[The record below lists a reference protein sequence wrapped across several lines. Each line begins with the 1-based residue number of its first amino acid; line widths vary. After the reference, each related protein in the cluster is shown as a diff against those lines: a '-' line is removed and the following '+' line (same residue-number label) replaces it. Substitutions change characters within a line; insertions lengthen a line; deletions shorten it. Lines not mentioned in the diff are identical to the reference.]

1 MQKKVVHIAAEKLE
15 SGKYDIRADVNDD
28 GIAALAASIGRV
40 GVLVPLLVSSEG
52 DKFIVVAGH
61 RRLCAA
67 RMAGLSELPCIAVP
81 AEDDRNKEL
90 SLAENIFRKNLSPME
105 EAAAIKD
112 WLDIGRS
119 GIPFIAEAMKRTPD
133 WVKSRLDL
141 LDWPDEL
148 QAAIHQGIISV
159 SSARN
164 LAQITD
170 DAYRG
175 SLVIMA
181 IENGATARTTAAW
194 FQAWQAARPLAEA
207 ATVEPVPGRPVTAPV
222 VPFSPCTC
230 CETQIQ
236 SDKMPFMPICMDC
249 LGDVKELGR
258 QLRLARQAS
267 S

>member
-1 MQKKVVHIAAEKLE
+1 MQKKVVYLAAEKLE
-15 SGKYDIRADVNDD
+15 STKFDIRADINDE
-28 GIAALAASIGRV
+28 GIAALGASIGRV

-52 DKFIVVAGH
+52 DKFHVVAGH
-61 RRLCAA
+61 RRLHAA
-67 RMAGLSELPCIAVP
+67 RLAGLHELPCIVGRAVD
-81 AEDDRNKEL
+81 ATNREC
-90 SLAENIFRKNLSPME
+90 SIAENLFRKDLSPME

-112 WLDIGRS
+112 WLDTGSVEIS
-119 GIPFIAEAMKRTPD
+119 YIAEAMKRTEE
-133 WVKSRLDL
+133 WAKSRLDL
-141 LDWPDEL
+141 LDWPEEL

-159 SSARN
+159 SAARN

-181 IENGATARTTAAW
+181 VENGATARTTAAW
-194 FQAWQAARPLAEA
+194 LQAWQAARPLTEA

-222 VPFSPCTC
+222 VPFSPCTV

-236 SDKMPFMPICMDC
+236 SDKMPFMPICMNC
-249 LGDVKELGR
+249 LEAVKELGR
-258 QLRLARQAS
+258 QLRQS

>member
-1 MQKKVVHIAAEKLE
+1 MQKKVVYIAVEKLG
-15 SGKYDIRADVNDD
+15 SMKYDIRADVNDE

-40 GVLVPLLVSSEG
+40 GVLVPLLVVREG
-52 DKFIVVAGH
+52 SGFHVVAGH

-67 RMAGLSELPCIAVP
+67 RMAGVQELPCIEVKADV
-81 AEDDRNKEL
+81 AQNIEH
-90 SLAENIFRKNLSPME
+90 SIAENIFRKDLSAME
-105 EAAAIKD
+105 EASAIKD
-112 WLDIGRS
+112 WLDTGTVEIS
-119 GIPFIAEAMKRTPD
+119 YIAEAMKRTPD
-133 WVKSRLDL
+133 WVKSRMDL
-141 LDWPDEL
+141 LQWPDEL

-194 FQAWQAARPLAEA
+194 LQAWRAARPLLEV
-207 ATVEPVPGRPVTAPV
+207 ATVEPVPGRPVAASV

-230 CETQIQ
+230 CEAQIQ
-236 SDKMPFMPICMDC
+236 TDKMPFMPICMDC
-249 LGDVKELGR
+249 LGDVQELGR
-258 QLRLARQAS
+258 QLRVARQAS
-267 S
+267 T